1 MKTLNGTVFLET
13 KDIRKALNIGNLKEY
28 ENALFLTLGT
38 GIGGAFY
45 YKNELI
51 VPNTY
56 SGMEIGHM
64 VIEVNGKKCRCG
76 KNGCFE
82 EYASMRAFRNRI
94 REIYNIEDVNSSIAL
109 DLFHKKD
116 FPAKKIGKSW
126 LVMEEAFKD
135 YFKNLGNANN

>member
-13 KDIRKALNIGNLKEY
+13 KDIRKALK
-28 ENALFLTLGT
+28 
-38 GIGGAFY
+38 
-45 YKNELI
+45 I
-51 VPNTY
+51 VNQT
-56 SGMEIGHM
+56 
-64 VIEVNGKKCRCG
+64 C
-76 KNGCFE
+76 
-82 EYASMRAFRNRI
+82 
-94 REIYNIEDVNSSIAL
+94 L